1 MFSLLRPTFGYLKLH
16 VSGHG
21 TYVPQCGFR
30 GHQLGF
36 LGAPASLLQVCAVI
50 VLQERRHR
58 IPPRSPYRVTEKSQR
73 GQHSTEG
80 GFGAEPC
87 RSWGVPGLL
96 EAGAYLE
103 PLMMLI

>member
-58 IPPRSPYRVTEKSQR
+58 IPLGLRTESQR
-73 GQHSTEG
+73 RARGVSTARKG
-80 GFGAEPC
+80 GLGLSPAGVGESQD
-87 RSWGVPGLL
+87 SWRL
-96 EAGAYLE
+96 EHTWSHL
-103 PLMMLI
+103 